1 MPRHPLLGRIGT
13 GRSAPIAIV
22 WLLSVFIASRGQDGP
37 NPALPGGAGDKAV
50 ADDSGA
56 AKPGPGDARTYV
68 ALGDDHAESGNL
80 NKAIANYTEAIKLDA
95 RYAFAYS
102 RRASA
107 WMKKHERQKA
117 IADYSVAIALEPRNP
132 SHFLSRGT
140 VWSREGD
147 HAPAI
152 ADFDEAIRLAPND
165 ADAYIARATEWEKDY
180 QLDQAIADY
189 QKAIALDPRATL
201 AYEGRGRIWARR
213 REYGRIVA
221 NFAELARMA
230 PDNPVG
236 HRELAWLLAT
246 CDQDAVL
253 DGRRALVEA
262 TTACRLTNWADTRC
276 LETLAAACAAVGDFD
291 AAVKWQTRAL
301 QVFTESTPKAE
312 RRLVAW
318 KRQDAEMSHHLY
330 RYQRRLPYRQKPELA
345 DR

>member
-132 SHFLSRGT
+132 SHFLSRGA
-140 VWSREGD
+140 VWSRQGD

-152 ADFDEAIRLAPND
+152 ADFDEAIRLDPSHAG
-165 ADAYIARATEWEKDY
+165 AFISRALEWEMDY
-180 QLDQAIADY
+180 QLDKAILDF
-189 QKAIALDPRATL
+189 QQAIALDPRAIP
-201 AYEGRGRIWARR
+201 AYEGRGRIWGKRG
-213 REYGRIVA
+213 EYAKVAA
-221 NFAELARMA
+221 NFAELARKV
-230 PDNPVG
+230 PDSPVG

-246 CDQDAVL
+246 CEQEAIR
-253 DGRRALVEA
+253 DGRRALGEA
-262 TTACRLTNWADTRC
+262 TTACALTKWADTRC

-301 QVFTESTPKAE
+301 EIFAANNDKYDL
-312 RRLVAW
+312 RIK
-318 KRQDAEMSHHLY
+318 KRQDADMNLRLY
-330 RYQRRLPYRQKPELA
+330 RYKRRIPHTESPE
-345 DR
+345 RVVR